1 MGACL
6 FGCSERDFI
15 SINFL
20 NNMNS
25 IMAEDINKEVV
36 GGGNQIQGTIEE
48 VD

>member
-25 IMAEDINKEVV
+25 IMAEDINKEV
-36 GGGNQIQGTIEE
+36 GGGNPIQGTIEE
-48 VD
+48 VY